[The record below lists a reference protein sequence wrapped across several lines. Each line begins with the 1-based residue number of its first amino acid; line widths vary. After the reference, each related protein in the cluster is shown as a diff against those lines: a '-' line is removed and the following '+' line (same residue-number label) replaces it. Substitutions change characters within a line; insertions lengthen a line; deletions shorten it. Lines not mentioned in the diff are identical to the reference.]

1 VAGPGVGE
9 GRRMID
15 VPVLVVGGG
24 PVGLTTTYALQNRGI
39 RVLVV
44 ERNPTTTRHPKMD
57 VTNGRS
63 MEHFRRLGIA
73 DRIRDVAVP
82 RDHCMDVAW
91 VTRLSE
97 WELARFEYADVHA
110 WRENIRARNDGSQP
124 LEPNMRLSQ
133 VVLEPALR
141 EILETCP
148 LVDLRFGWAF
158 ESLTQDAD
166 GVTATIRHTATGA
179 TETVRSALLAGCD
192 GGASKVRDSLD
203 FSCTGKWNVLPF
215 YMVHFRTPSK
225 ELMQR
230 HGRAWHYQSPVGGT
244 LIAQDDEEIYTL
256 HNLIPPGVDPN
267 SVEPKQFLFESLGVD
282 FPCEVIQAN
291 PWCPHLVVADHFGS
305 GRVWLAG
312 DSTHQFIPTG
322 GYGMNTGIGDAVD
335 VAWKFAAILQGWGGP
350 KLLPS
355 IESERRPVAVT
366 NCDAAGKNMAVRLKI
381 AEAYSPVIHADTAEG
396 AAARATLGGLI
407 QQLGNLENEAFGI
420 ELGSRYRHSPIV
432 CTEPDEPD
440 WRIEDYIPS
449 TWPGVRAPHVFL
461 STGEAIFDLLG
472 PDFTLVAFS
481 DIDAT
486 AFVAAAAERG
496 VPLSVIRICDP
507 HVRQIY
513 ERDLVLVRPDH
524 HVAWRGQ
531 RPPSDPLAVIDQIR
545 GA

>member
-1 VAGPGVGE
+1 
-9 GRRMID
+9 MID

-24 PVGLTTTYALQNRGI
+24 PVGLTTAFALQKRNI
-39 RVLVV
+39 RVVVV

-73 DRIRDVAVP
+73 DRIRDIAVP

-97 WELARFEYADVHA
+97 WELARFEYANVHE
-110 WRENIRARNDGSQP
+110 WRDDIRAQNDGSQA

-158 ESLTQDAD
+158 VSLTQDAE
-166 GVTATIRHTATGA
+166 GVTATIRNTATGT
-179 TETVRSALLAGCD
+179 TETVRCALLAGCD
-192 GGASKVRDSLD
+192 GGSSQVRDSLG

-225 ELMQR
+225 DLMQR
-230 HGRAWHYQSPVGGT
+230 HGQAWHYQSPVGGT

-256 HNLIPPGVDPN
+256 HNLIPPGVDPK
-267 SVEPKQFLFESLGVD
+267 SIEPKRFLFDSLGVD

-350 KLLPS
+350 TLLAT
-355 IESERRPVAVT
+355 IESERRAVALT
-366 NCDAAGKNMAVRLKI
+366 NCDAAEKNMGVRLKI
-381 AEAYSPVIHADTAEG
+381 AEAYSPAIHADTAEG
-396 AAARATLGGLI
+396 AAARATLGHLI
-407 QQLGNLENEAFGI
+407 QELGNLENEALGI
-420 ELGSRYRHSPIV
+420 ELGSRYRNSPIV
-432 CTEPDEPD
+432 CAEPDEPE

-472 PDFTLVAFS
+472 PDFTLLAFS
-481 DIDAT
+481 DIDVT
-486 AFVAAAAERG
+486 DFVEAASERG
-496 VPLSVIRICDP
+496 VPLSVVRIRDP

-531 RPPSDPLAVIDQIR
+531 TPPSDPLAVIDRIR